1 MPSFTPAELFTD
13 PAELEQLRPPL
24 TPEQADKLPH
34 VHRLLLGY
42 YGQPAPRELWD
53 PLTQLIYSLLSSRTK
68 TPTSHQVM
76 RDLER
81 HFKAGPGNWEP
92 VRDASAAEIERA
104 IAIVTFPEPKALHL
118 KETLQGISAHYGSLT
133 LEFLAKYRTEKI
145 RAWLEQF
152 PGVGSKTSG
161 AVVNFSTL
169 RRRALCVDSHHLRV
183 AQRLCLVP
191 RADAA
196 TTEERL
202 MRLVPETW
210 DAAMLDEHHSLIKL
224 HGQTLCTFAEPKCEP
239 CPLLKICPTGQRNV
253 AELHLTASPLP

>member
-1 MPSFTPAELFTD
+1 MSPELF
-13 PAELEQLRPPL
+13 PNPGPVEEGSFRPPL

-34 VHRLLLGY
+34 IHRLLLKR

-81 HFKAGPGNWEP
+81 AFHAAPGNWEP
-92 VRDASAAEIERA
+92 VRDASAADIERA
-104 IAIVTFPEPKALHL
+104 IAIVTFPEQKAPQL
-118 KETLQGISAHYGSLT
+118 KATLEGITTRVGSLT
-133 LEFLAKYRTEKI
+133 LEFLAKYRTDKI
-145 RAWLEQF
+145 RSWLEQF
-152 PGVGSKTSG
+152 PGVGPKTSG
-161 AVVNFSTL
+161 AVVNFTTL

-183 AQRLCLVP
+183 TQRLCLVP

-196 TTEERL
+196 VTEERL

-224 HGQTLCTFAEPKCEP
+224 HGQTLCTFSEPKCGD
-239 CPLLKICPTGQRNV
+239 CPLLALCPTGKRQT
-253 AELHLTASPLP
+253 ADLQLTSA